1 METGTGQGGWTGN
14 SGWAR
19 FPAGAIL
26 VGGMFLSAGLVLWFG
41 RGLTFSGDEMSLI
54 SLVADLDPG
63 ELVEPYVGHLVPV
76 SLIAYRGLLG
86 AFGAGSYVP
95 FQVLTLL
102 SIFLLAWIVFAWGRQ
117 RVPEPVAL
125 APALLMVIFPQDLL
139 HYLAGNGFV
148 IVFALAS
155 GLGALYAFEQDSR
168 RWDLAAFGLIVVGL
182 MTYTVAAAFAIG
194 ILVAAL
200 LERDWKRLW
209 VAGLPLLAYAIW
221 RLTLAAA
228 STEVEDAPPE
238 FDNLLLLPAWI
249 FQSIGGALAALFG
262 VGFDFLG
269 LAPRDPAAA
278 VRYLAPGL
286 AIVFLGALGALV
298 AAGRARRSMLVV
310 AAIAVALYASQ
321 AVVWGTF
328 GDRPGPG
335 ETRYLYPATLAVL
348 MIGLEMARGIGWD
361 GRRTTALLGIT
372 AASLVGAI
380 GYLAIDG
387 NRDGRG
393 KIRQAEVLA
402 VTLLEST
409 NDPPPV
415 DEQGR
420 QALRRSFDPVKGSQ
434 FGYLG
439 FSEEEI
445 LDEERAWALT
455 VDSFLAEAQTFGLRP
470 VKGAVPVTCRPAPV
484 GPLGRAKKAYLPP
497 RGAILA
503 SSRPV
508 ELLLGRY
515 GEKAT
520 VEVGPLGPDRPAI
533 LRLTRDDGSRRWFVS
548 LGPNSTGSLAD
559 LRICG
564 YEPAGSAS
572 LSSLA
577 PDRRPLPHGD
587 RQNRGKGKQP
597 T

>member
-1 METGTGQGGWTGN
+1 MKAWSGQGGWADDP
-14 SGWAR
+14 GWER
-19 FPAGAIL
+19 FPAAAIL
-26 VGGMFLSAGLVLWFG
+26 IGAMFVSAGLVLWFG

-76 SLIAYRGLLG
+76 SLVAYRGLLE

-102 SIFLLAWIVFAWGRQ
+102 SIFLLAWVVFAWGRQ
-117 RVPEPVAL
+117 RVPDPVAL

-168 RWDLAAFGLIVVGL
+168 RWDLVSFGLIVVGL
-182 MTYTVAAAFAIG
+182 LTYTVAAAFAIG
-194 ILVAAL
+194 VLVAAL
-200 LERDWKRLW
+200 LERDWRRLW
-209 VAGLPLLAYAIW
+209 VAGLPLFAYAIW
-221 RLTLAAA
+221 RLTLATA

-238 FDNLLLLPAWI
+238 FDNLLLLPAWA

-262 VGFDFLG
+262 IGFDFLS
-269 LAPRDPAAA
+269 LVPRDPTSAD
-278 VRYLAPGL
+278 RFLAPGL
-286 AIVFLGALGALV
+286 ALVFLGAFGALV
-298 AAGRARRSMLVV
+298 ATGRTRRSLLVV
-310 AAIAVALYASQ
+310 FAIALALYASQ
-321 AVVWGTF
+321 VLVWGTF

-335 ETRYLYPATLAVL
+335 ETRYLYPTALAVL
-348 MIGLEMARGIGWD
+348 LIGLEMARGIEWGR
-361 GRRTTALLGIT
+361 RRTTVLLGVT
-372 AASLVGAI
+372 AISLVGAI

-393 KIRQAEVLA
+393 NNRRAEVLA

-409 NDPPPV
+409 KDPPPAEAQPR
-415 DEQGR
+415 D
-420 QALRRSFDPVKGSQ
+420 ALRRSFDSLEGSS

-439 FSEEEI
+439 YTESEI
-445 LDEERAWALT
+445 VDEGQEWAPN
-455 VDSFLAEAQTFGLRP
+455 VDLFLVEAQEYGLRSATG
-470 VKGAVPVTCRPAPV
+470 VVAVECRPTLV
-484 GPLGRAKKAYLPP
+484 GEGSATKAYLPP

-515 GEKAT
+515 GARAT
-520 VEVGPLGPDRPAI
+520 VPIGPLGPDRPAI
-533 LRLTRDDGSRRWFVS
+533 LRLNRDDGARPWFIS
-548 LGPNSTGSLAD
+548 LGPNSTGELAD
-559 LRICG
+559 LVICG
-564 YEPAGSAS
+564 YEAAGSAPV
-572 LSSLA
+572 SSLA
-577 PDRRPLPHGD
+577 PDARSPNGSEE
-587 RQNRGKGKQP
+587 QSRGERKQA